1 MSLEHPR
8 LLRSAIAL
16 ACAALVAAC
25 STTTNSS
32 KVDYKT
38 NVEVKSVGL
47 EVPPDL
53 SQLNRD
59 SRYTMPGSGT
69 VSASS
74 MPSGAPQVG
83 LRQAQVAPDRVA
95 DIQMER
101 LGNQRWLR
109 IQRPPDQIWDKVKN
123 FWIDSGFVLV
133 QDDPQLGLMETEWA
147 ENRAKI
153 PQDIVRR
160 TLGKVFDSLF
170 STSERDKFRIRL
182 DRIDDNTTEIFVTH
196 RGMEEVYS
204 SADKTQTRWQPRA
217 SDPSLEIEMLR
228 RLMVKLGSSEMV
240 ADQAA
245 ASAEAAAAKPRVA
258 WTPGQTALSFPDRF
272 DVAWRRISL
281 ALDRTGFT
289 VEDRDRKAGL
299 FYVRFVDRPADD
311 QEPGFFAK
319 LFSSKSTQPPVRMRI
334 AVQEVAAGAT
344 SITIQNESGQADSG
358 AIAQKIARLIFDE
371 LK

>member
-1 MSLEHPR
+1 M
-8 LLRSAIAL
+8 
-16 ACAALVAAC
+16 VAC
-25 STTTNSS
+25 STTTSSS
-32 KVDYKT
+32 KVDYRT

-59 SRYTMPGSGT
+59 SRYTMPSSGT

-74 MPSGAPQVG
+74 MSSGPVQGG
-83 LRQAQVAPDRVA
+83 LRQSFVAPDRLA

-109 IQRPPDQIWDKVKN
+109 IQRPPDQIWDKVKS
-123 FWIDSGFVLV
+123 FWTDSGFVLV
-133 QDDPQLGLMETEWA
+133 LDDPQLGLMETEWA

-153 PQDIVRR
+153 PQDIIRR
-160 TLGKVFDSLF
+160 TLGKVLDGLY
-170 STSERDKFRIRL
+170 STGERDKFRIRL
-182 DRIDDNTTEIFVTH
+182 DRIDANTTEIFVTH
-196 RGMEEVYS
+196 RGMEEVFS
-204 SADKTQTRWQPRA
+204 ITDKSQTRWQPRA
-217 SDPSLEIEMLR
+217 NDPSLEIEMMR
-228 RLMVKLGSSEMV
+228 RLMVQLGSSQKV

-245 ASAEAAAAKPRVA
+245 ASAETAATTARIG
-258 WTPGQTALSFPDRF
+258 WTQGQTVLNFPDRF
-272 DVAWRRISL
+272 DVAWRRTSL

-299 FYVRFVDRPADD
+299 FYVRYVDRPADG
-311 QEPGFFAK
+311 QEPGFFARM
-319 LFSSKSTQPPVRMRI
+319 FSANTNQPPVRMRI

-344 SITIQNESGQADSG
+344 SITIQNESGQPDSG

>member
-1 MSLEHPR
+1 MLF
-8 LLRSAIAL
+8 RS
-16 ACAALVAAC
+16 
-25 STTTNSS
+25 
-32 KVDYKT
+32 
-38 NVEVKSVGL
+38 KSVGL

-153 PQDIVRR
+153 PQDFIRR
-160 TLGKVFDSLF
+160 TLGKVLDGLY
-170 STSERDKFRIRL
+170 STGERDKFRIRL
-182 DRIDDNTTEIFVTH
+182 DRIDANTTEIFVTH

-204 SADKTQTRWQPRA
+204 VADRSQTRWQPRA
-217 SDPSLEIEMLR
+217 SDASLEIEIGR
-228 RLMVKLGSSEMV
+228 AHV
-240 ADQAA
+240 
-245 ASAEAAAAKPRVA
+245 
-258 WTPGQTALSFPDRF
+258 
-272 DVAWRRISL
+272 
-281 ALDRTGFT
+281 
-289 VEDRDRKAGL
+289 
-299 FYVRFVDRPADD
+299 
-311 QEPGFFAK
+311 
-319 LFSSKSTQPPVRMRI
+319 
-334 AVQEVAAGAT
+334 
-344 SITIQNESGQADSG
+344 
-358 AIAQKIARLIFDE
+358 
-371 LK
+371 